1 MLAWTRPSHCSRMC
15 GKFGLVTCRPA
26 LSIGPDL
33 PFGVCSQQHIS
44 EGSHTTTPFSVDWSP
59 SAAPDTRRVPREDE
73 PQGHLGG
80 GGGGPGRRRN
90 QPKEKNAVQPRM
102 RQCGVCLLGSPALPA
117 VPQRSGDGG
126 SARAGDAASRG
137 ALPQNTFDAT
147 FPRQILNVADHLTDT

>member
-80 GGGGPGRRRN
+80 GGGGGPEGDATSRRRKTRCSLACVN
-90 QPKEKNAVQPRM
+90 VVSVFWGAPPSLQFHSVPGTAARHGLVTQHLE
-102 RQCGVCLLGSPALPA
+102 ALC
-117 VPQRSGDGG
+117 RK
-126 SARAGDAASRG
+126 
-137 ALPQNTFDAT
+137 
-147 FPRQILNVADHLTDT
+147 IHLTRLSLARY